1 MASNKRM
8 SAVQRR
14 EEQVENEHHLLTHQP
29 KVQNALKIKIDHLK
43 TFSALTDNQEKFFEM
58 YKGGGYFNFLL
69 GSPGTGKTFCAMY
82 KAVEEVLQKDNPFKE
97 VVVIRQT
104 VQGREVG
111 FLPGQ
116 LDEKIALF
124 EMPYKEICNTLF
136 GRADAWDRLKE
147 QGHARFISTTAIRGI
162 SVDDAII
169 IVDEIQNMTWSELS
183 TVLTRVGHRSK
194 VIFAGDK
201 FQNDLLKSKNDV
213 SGLGQ
218 FLEVARTMQAFQEV
232 VFTSK
237 DIVRSSLV
245 REFIVA
251 CEKKGLMP
259 SN

>member
-14 EEQVENEHHLLTHQP
+14 EEQIEHEAHLLTHQP
-29 KVQNALKIKIDHLK
+29 KVQNALKVKIDHLK
-43 TFSALTDNQEKFFEM
+43 TFTPLTDNQAKFFEM

-97 VVVIRQT
+97 VVVIRST

-116 LDEKIALF
+116 LEEKIALF

-136 GRADAWDRLKE
+136 GRSDAWDRLKE

-169 IVDEIQNMTWSELS
+169 IVDEVQNMTWQELS

-194 VIFAGDK
+194 IIFCGDK
-201 FQNDLLKSKNDV
+201 FQNDLVKSKSDV

-218 FLEVARTMQAFQEV
+218 FLEVARTMGAFQEV

-251 CEKKGLMP
+251 CENKGLMP